1 MVPAIL
7 RSFKLPKDFNL
18 ALDPE
23 DDQNQLA
30 HLDPSMHDFKAI
42 PQAVIEPLTRL
53 LKFNYS
59 CMTQLLRSAVH
70 SSVLSN
76 TRSIVRTFA
85 NALLQPDGSLVIV
98 AVLPLRFALCCTA
111 ESSSSSLAWWF
122 ILAVGPNAVEAFLC
136 GCLVKQTF
144 IGHCARCSLRALE
157 TAA

>member
-1 MVPAIL
+1 MGVEQNKNKLYTPAPAMVPAIL
-7 RSFKLPKDFNL
+7 RSFKLPKDFDL
-18 ALDPE
+18 ALDPD

-30 HLDPSMHDFKAI
+30 HLDPSMHDFAAI
-42 PQAVIEPLTRL
+42 PQAVVEPLTQL

-98 AVLPLRFALCCTA
+98 GV
-111 ESSSSSLAWWF
+111 
-122 ILAVGPNAVEAFLC
+122 ILLG
-136 GCLVKQTF
+136 
-144 IGHCARCSLRALE
+144 
-157 TAA
+157 